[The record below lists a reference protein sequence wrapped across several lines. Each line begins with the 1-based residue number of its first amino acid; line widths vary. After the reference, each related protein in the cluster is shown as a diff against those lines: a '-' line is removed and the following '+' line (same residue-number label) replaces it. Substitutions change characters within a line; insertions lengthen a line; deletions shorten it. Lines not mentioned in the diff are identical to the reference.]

1 MFNRFTGRLSP
12 GTVGRRSSFTVIVL
26 LLGTA
31 TLPAAES
38 RNILLLISDNQNKF
52 DCGCYGNSLIQTP
65 NIDRLAADGVRF
77 ADAFATT
84 ASCGPSRAVI
94 YTGLYTHANGQYG
107 HGHGNHTF
115 VIKPTVSTVYRMLKD
130 AGYHT
135 ALLGK
140 QHTTPPEAYP
150 FTFNPSVSGGD
161 VMQLAELGGQFIR
174 EAGDE
179 PFFLT
184 IGYSDP
190 HPTTRTD
197 GAGWGIRRDYPGV
210 EKVTYDPADVIV
222 PPWLPDRPE
231 VREGLAGYYQQI
243 TRMDQGIGRI
253 LQLLEESGKAEE
265 TLVVFTSDHGSS
277 EPGAMANHYEPGV
290 QVPFLVRLPGRTT
303 RGSTNSALVTLADIT
318 PTLLDWAEVEP
329 THPLNGRSLLPI
341 LGTPDPEGWDEVFLD
356 HCLHEVT
363 MYYPM
368 RTLRTRRYKLIWNVA
383 WRSEFPHPIDT
394 LQRQTWTRLVA
405 RGDEYLGRR
414 RVEDFLF
421 RDELELYDLQ
431 TDPDEVVNLAA
442 EPKYADIRRKLAGRI
457 DEICRSTGDPWMERH
472 SVPVDDFGKH

>member
-1 MFNRFTGRLSP
+1 MN
-12 GTVGRRSSFTVIVL
+12 RRSLF
-26 LLGTA
+26 
-31 TLPAAES
+31 AAIILVAVTS
-38 RNILLLISDNQNKF
+38 SLSAAPRRNILLLISDNQNQF
-52 DCGCYGNSLIQTP
+52 DCGCYGNRVVKTP
-65 NIDRLAADGVRF
+65 NLDRLAAEGVRF

-84 ASCGPSRAVI
+84 ASCGPSRAVV

-115 VIKPTVSTVYRMLKD
+115 VVKPTVSTVFRILKD
-130 AGYHT
+130 AGYRT

-150 FTFNPSVSGGD
+150 FDFDPGVNSRD
-161 VMQLAELGGQFIR
+161 VMGLAEAGGRFIR
-174 EAGDE
+174 ESGDR

-197 GAGWGIRRDYPGV
+197 GAGWGIRRDYRGV
-210 EKVTYDPADVIV
+210 EPITYDPADVIV

-243 TRMDQGIGRI
+243 SRMDQGVGRI
-253 LQLLEESGKAEE
+253 LRLLEESGKADE
-265 TLVVFTSDHGSS
+265 TLVIFTSDHGSS

-290 QVPFLVRLPGRTT
+290 QVPFLVRLPDASAVGL
-303 RGSTNSALVTLADIT
+303 TNSALITLADIT
-318 PTLLDWAEVEP
+318 PTLLDWAQVTP
-329 THPLNGRSLLPI
+329 SKPLHGRSLLPI
-341 LGTPDPEGWDEVFLD
+341 LNTPDPDGWDEVFLD

-368 RTLRTRRYKLIWNVA
+368 RTLRTRRYKLIWNLA

-405 RGDEYLGRR
+405 RGDENLGKR

-421 RDELELYDLQ
+421 RDELELYDLDN
-431 TDPDEVVNLAA
+431 DPDEAINLAA
-442 EPKYADIRRKLAGRI
+442 DPKYADVRREMAARI
-457 DEICRSTGDPWMERH
+457 DEICRSTDDPWMERH
-472 SVPVDDFGKH
+472 TIPGDDFGRH

>member
-1 MFNRFTGRLSP
+1 MNHSTILPLSL
-12 GTVGRRSSFTVIVL
+12 VL
-26 LLGTA
+26 FVLH
-31 TLPAAES
+31 AAS
-38 RNILLLISDNQNKF
+38 AAAAPHRNVLLLISDNQNQF
-52 DCGCYGNSLIQTP
+52 DCGCYGNSVVQTP
-65 NIDRLAADGVRF
+65 NLDRLAAEGVRF

-115 VIKPTVSTVYRMLKD
+115 VVKPTVSTVFRILKD
-130 AGYHT
+130 AGYRT

-140 QHTTPPEAYP
+140 QHTTPPESYP
-150 FTFNPSVSGGD
+150 FDFDPGVSGRD
-161 VMQLAELGGQFIR
+161 VMQLAEAGGRFIR

-190 HPTTRTD
+190 HPTTRPD

-210 EKVTYDPADVIV
+210 EPISYDPADVIV
-222 PPWLPDRPE
+222 PSWLPDRPE

-243 TRMDQGIGRI
+243 SRMDQGVGRI
-253 LQLLEESGKAEE
+253 LELLEESGKADE
-265 TLVVFTSDHGSS
+265 TLIIFTSDHGSS

-290 QVPFLVRLPGRTT
+290 QVPFLVRLPGASAI
-303 RGSTNSALVTLADIT
+303 GSTNSALVTLTDIT
-318 PTLLDWAEVEP
+318 PTLLDWAEVTP
-329 THPLNGRSLLPI
+329 PQPLHGRSLLPI
-341 LGTPDPEGWDEVFLD
+341 LETPNPNGWDEVFLD

-368 RTLRTRRYKLIWNVA
+368 RTLRTRRYKLIWNLA
-383 WRSEFPHPIDT
+383 WRTEFPHPIDT

-405 RGDEYLGRR
+405 RGDEYLGKR

-421 RDELELYDLQ
+421 RDELELYDLEN
-431 TDPDEVVNLAA
+431 DPDEVVNLAA
-442 EPKYADIRRKLAGRI
+442 DPKYADVRRRMAARI
-457 DEICRSTGDPWMERH
+457 NDICRSTDDPWMERH
-472 SVPVDDFGKH
+472 VVPGDDFGQH